1 MLQPLPRPRVAR
13 SRRRRRR
20 PICAAPDPFGS
31 DLIGTASLPAA
42 AVLAAAARPI
52 RSQWLALARPDG
64 RGPPKPGSAIRISAT
79 FVPAG
84 STPPPWLLP
93 GGVPA
98 FFPPRRGCDV
108 RLYQDAHV
116 GAGEL
121 GGEPGRCWEELC
133 LAVLGAQ
140 HLVYV
145 AGWSAF
151 PRVRLLRGAM
161 SPEMAAK
168 AAEVRALGGVAVED
182 MSLGDLLKY
191 KSQEGVRVLLLLWDD
206 TTSSHNFLRTVRHR
220 RVHQ

>member
-1 MLQPLPRPRVAR
+1 MPREPRRGAR
-13 SRRRRRR
+13 E
-20 PICAAPDPFGS
+20 APPPRE
-31 DLIGTASLPAA
+31 PAA
-42 AVLAAAARPI
+42 AAAERAERGAAAAG
-52 RSQWLALARPDG
+52 AE

-145 AGWSAF
+145 AGWSVF
-151 PRVRLLRGAM
+151 TRVRLLRGAM

-168 AAEVRALGGVAVED
+168 AAEVRALGGVVVEN

-191 KSQEGVRVLLLLWDD
+191 KSQEGVGCC
-206 TTSSHNFLRTVRHR
+206 SSSTAR
-220 RVHQ
+220 RPRSSSGTRR

>member
-1 MLQPLPRPRVAR
+1 HLSF
-13 SRRRRRR
+13 SRLSHLSFSTSHLSHLSH
-20 PICAAPDPFGS
+20 C
-31 DLIGTASLPAA
+31 LISVRLGAEGAHERA
-42 AVLAAAARPI
+42 ERAAAA
-52 RSQWLALARPDG
+52 AGAE

-133 LAVLGAQ
+133 LAVLGTQ

-145 AGWSAF
+145 VGWSAF
-151 PRVRLLRGAM
+151 TRVRLLRGAM

-191 KSQEGVRVLLLLWDD
+191 KSQEGVRVLLLCED
-206 TTSSHNFLRTVRHR
+206 TTSLHNFFLRTRGV
-220 RVHQ
+220 

>member
-1 MLQPLPRPRVAR
+1 M
-13 SRRRRRR
+13 
-20 PICAAPDPFGS
+20 
-31 DLIGTASLPAA
+31 
-42 AVLAAAARPI
+42 
-52 RSQWLALARPDG
+52 
-64 RGPPKPGSAIRISAT
+64 
-79 FVPAG
+79 
-84 STPPPWLLP
+84 
-93 GGVPA
+93 
-98 FFPPRRGCDV
+98 

-151 PRVRLLRGAM
+151 TRVRLLRGAM

-191 KSQEGVRVLLLLWDD
+191 KSQEGVGCC
-206 TTSSHNFLRTVRHR
+206 SSSTAR
-220 RVHQ
+220 RPRRSSGTRR

>member
-1 MLQPLPRPRVAR
+1 MEGRTSAAATGAGRCRRGRACGRRLPPREPRRGAR
-13 SRRRRRR
+13 E
-20 PICAAPDPFGS
+20 APPPRE
-31 DLIGTASLPAA
+31 PAA
-42 AVLAAAARPI
+42 AAAERAEH
-52 RSQWLALARPDG
+52 
-64 RGPPKPGSAIRISAT
+64 
-79 FVPAG
+79 
-84 STPPPWLLP
+84 
-93 GGVPA
+93 
-98 FFPPRRGCDV
+98 V
-108 RLYQDAHV
+108 RLYQDALV

-151 PRVRLLRGAM
+151 PRVRLLQGAM

-191 KSQEGVRVLLLLWDD
+191 KSQEGVRVLLLLCDD
-206 TTSSHNFLRTVRHR
+206 TTSLHNFFLRTVRHR